1 MFSNKHRDQRHHMY
15 LLPSVCLAALNYVIN
30 DAGCQAFLIHPTH
43 NQHRQ
48 KSLSGFNVAY
58 CPKKQKVKTM
68 NQILSLPASEN
79 IRIFPYTTMKLSAN
93 PKEKSKRTQL
103 KKEDL
108 ESCLNLDRYSSLHDF
123 HQEMQRLCE
132 YCSFSDPSLRRK
144 YSNSNIDVLSI
155 ATLIQA
161 MWEKSLNTEENEK
174 NWEPNHVTFSIVLK
188 GWSKAAASLVIEPSK
203 GRAQTMQQKMIY
215 SFLEEDG
222 HDYQVVS
229 AVDAINHAEVL
240 LLDYLATHNTPS
252 KDVLHGI
259 NVVVDGWAKL
269 ARFSLA
275 DSKNTKYPTDS
286 LEEHQHYHHLTP
298 NQAAQRAEDLF
309 RKVFQPPKTT
319 ESEDEEGDIPS
330 EDTTTVVKAI
340 MKPDM
345 VTYAA
350 LIEAWA
356 GADYEKAEVL
366 VEKLIQKY
374 VSSSSFSEKQS
385 VLVADERPTIR
396 LANCLMH
403 AHAKV
408 SSTLMEE
415 AMRMATHR
423 DEQKKRKYDLQNKA
437 LNHAKQAHSILRR
450 WNELYEKYN
459 HTDFQPD
466 VTSYTTV
473 MDAYAKCANINAVEE
488 AENLMKEL
496 EDLHAA
502 NPHNIAL
509 QPNTKTYTTMI
520 TAWSRTNME
529 HSPYKAQEILQ
540 RMKEMSK
547 KSGSLVKPN
556 ARTFTSV
563 ISSWARSH
571 DSSKASHALRLL
583 KEMQDTAN
591 SNQDRED
598 IRPTTFTYNA
608 VLDACAKTRGSEE
621 QLAHA
626 LKIAF
631 AVHKSMLFNSK
642 KGNGAGKP
650 NHITY
655 ATLFKVTYKLM
666 PESGEERNAI
676 ARAVFENAKKAGQI
690 DRYVLTNLQVATDA
704 NLFRELMDPIM
715 DRNGNMHYNDLP
727 HDWCK
732 NVSRNIR

>member
-1 MFSNKHRDQRHHMY
+1 
-15 LLPSVCLAALNYVIN
+15 
-30 DAGCQAFLIHPTH
+30 
-43 NQHRQ
+43 
-48 KSLSGFNVAY
+48 
-58 CPKKQKVKTM
+58 
-68 NQILSLPASEN
+68 
-79 IRIFPYTTMKLSAN
+79 
-93 PKEKSKRTQL
+93 
-103 KKEDL
+103 
-108 ESCLNLDRYSSLHDF
+108 
-123 HQEMQRLCE
+123 
-132 YCSFSDPSLRRK
+132 
-144 YSNSNIDVLSI
+144 
-155 ATLIQA
+155 
-161 MWEKSLNTEENEK
+161 
-174 NWEPNHVTFSIVLK
+174 
-188 GWSKAAASLVIEPSK
+188 
-203 GRAQTMQQKMIY
+203 
-215 SFLEEDG
+215 
-222 HDYQVVS
+222 
-229 AVDAINHAEVL
+229 
-240 LLDYLATHNTPS
+240 
-252 KDVLHGI
+252 
-259 NVVVDGWAKL
+259 
-269 ARFSLA
+269 
-275 DSKNTKYPTDS
+275 
-286 LEEHQHYHHLTP
+286 
-298 NQAAQRAEDLF
+298 
-309 RKVFQPPKTT
+309 
-319 ESEDEEGDIPS
+319 
-330 EDTTTVVKAI
+330 

-415 AMRMATHR
+415 AMRMATHG